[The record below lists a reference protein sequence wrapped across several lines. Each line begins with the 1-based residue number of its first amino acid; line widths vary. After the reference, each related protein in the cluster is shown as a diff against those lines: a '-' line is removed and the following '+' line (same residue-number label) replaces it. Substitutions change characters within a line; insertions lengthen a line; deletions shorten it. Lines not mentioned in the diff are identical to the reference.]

1 MPKVSVYI
9 TAYNYGKY
17 LKRSIESVIDQTL
30 SDWELIIINDGS
42 TDDTEKI
49 LKDYEGDEKI
59 RVINQENKGLNVSN
73 NIALRLAKGS
83 YIMRLDADDYL
94 ANNALHKL
102 ASYLDSNLDKD
113 LVYPNYFEVDDQDN
127 ILSEVILRP
136 IEELNLLDM
145 PAHGACTMFRT
156 KVLKMLGGYIEDYS
170 CQDGYELWL
179 RFIQNHT
186 PGNVNDKLF
195 YYRQHANSLSKNKE
209 KILSTRR
216 QIKTDFI
223 NRNTDGIMP
232 MVTAIVLASTQNNI
246 REKHPLHELSGKPLI
261 MYTLEELQKT
271 KNISQ
276 IVVSSESEEVL
287 SLASKA
293 LNIIPHNRNEDGSA
307 KFSRREDFLNSIEK
321 FLNNKKIET
330 EFFCILNVN
339 SPLRTNEHID
349 WAINTIKIFN
359 LDGLISVDEEL
370 SNLFR
375 HTENGLKNFES
386 NDGTLKIERNPIF
399 KENGAITIFKANQNF
414 KNSFNNDSKVGHI
427 CLLPGESIRINSSYD
442 HWLAEKLIEKRN
454 LTS

>member
-17 LKRSIESVIDQTL
+17 LKKSIDSVIDQTL
-30 SDWELIIINDGS
+30 TNWELIIINDGS
-42 TDDTEKI
+42 TDETEKI
-49 LKDYEGDEKI
+49 LQDYENDEKI
-59 RVINQENKGLNVSN
+59 IIINQENKGLNVSN
-73 NIALRLAKGS
+73 NIALRLAKGP

-94 ANNALHKL
+94 ADNALHEL

-136 IEELNLLDM
+136 VEELNLLDM

-179 RFIQNHT
+179 RFIQNHS
-186 PGNVNDKLF
+186 PGNVGSKLF
-195 YYRQHANSLSKNKE
+195 YYRQHPNSLSKNKE

-232 MVTAIVLASTQNNI
+232 MVTAIVLASTQNNV
-246 REKHPLHELSGKPLI
+246 REKNPLNELSGKPLI

-287 SLASKA
+287 SLASNT
-293 LNIIPHNRNEDGSA
+293 LNIIPS
-307 KFSRREDFLNSIEK
+307 
-321 FLNNKKIET
+321 NKRFDMTDLIQKAQQKG
-330 EFFCILNVN
+330 LNVG
-339 SPLRTNEHID
+339 
-349 WAINTIKIFN
+349 IF
-359 LDGLISVDEEL
+359 
-370 SNLFR
+370 
-375 HTENGLKNFES
+375 
-386 NDGTLKIERNPIF
+386 PI
-399 KENGAITIFKANQNF
+399 
-414 KNSFNNDSKVGHI
+414 
-427 CLLPGESIRINSSYD
+427 YD
-442 HWLAEKLIEKRN
+442 HDWLDVGQWSEYKKAIEQI
-454 LTS
+454 